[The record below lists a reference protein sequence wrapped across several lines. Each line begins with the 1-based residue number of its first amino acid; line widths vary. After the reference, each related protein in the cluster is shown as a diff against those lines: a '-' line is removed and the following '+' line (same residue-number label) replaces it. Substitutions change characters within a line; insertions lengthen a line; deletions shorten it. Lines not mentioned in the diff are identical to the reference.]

1 MVRFFAGQPESG
13 FEVEVAGGGKRVV
26 SPQHHLFVASSA
38 SEVDALLYEPPA
50 KAATAA
56 LIGDKQNPQLCS
68 RVVFADT
75 RDASHSP
82 AVDFGD
88 PCLLAG
94 RVMCSGIVGNDLSDE
109 CLQLHVPAKLAGVLL
124 AVRHDHPSQITGL
137 SKGPHHDFGL
147 VPSFSHAD
155 SNPSASLTRL
165 FQCHTSGVQDG
176 NQPNKQTPS
185 PRRDQLLEASYQ
197 WVLQHGLAD
206 MSLRPLA
213 EAVGSSPRVLLFL
226 FGSKDDLIRALLARA
241 RHDELILL
249 DRLRAGSDTP
259 DLAGAAA
266 QVWQWLAAPE
276 HRDLLRLWCEG
287 YACSLIDP
295 GGPWANFASQTVT
308 DWLDLLAQFQPV
320 ESRNSEEAA
329 AQRTYVLAGLRG
341 AMLDLLA
348 TRDISRTS
356 AAITH
361 LASRLRAS
369 A

>member
-1 MVRFFAGQPESG
+1 VVRFFVGQPESG
-13 FEVEVAGGGKRVV
+13 FEVEMARGGKRVV
-26 SPQHHLFVASSA
+26 GPQHHLFVASGA

-56 LIGDKQNPQLCS
+56 RIGDQQDPQLCS

-75 RDASHSP
+75 RHTSHSP

-88 PCLLAG
+88 PRLLTG
-94 RVMCSGIVGNDLSDE
+94 RVMCGGKVGNDLSDE
-109 CLQLHVPAKLAGVLL
+109 CLQVGVPAKLAGVLL
-124 AVRHDHPSQITGL
+124 AVRHDHPAQITGL
-137 SKGPHHDFGL
+137 SEGPHHDFWL

-155 SNPSASLTRL
+155 SVSPLTRL
-165 FQCHTSGVQDG
+165 FQCQTSGVQDG

-226 FGSKDDLIRALLARA
+226 FGSKDDLIRALLVRA
-241 RHDELILL
+241 RRDELILL

-287 YACSLIDP
+287 YACSLINR
-295 GGPWANFASQTVT
+295 GGPWAGFASQTVT
-308 DWLDLLAQFQPV
+308 DWLDLLAQFQPA
-320 ESRNSEEAA
+320 ESRSTEEAA
-329 AQRTYVLAGLRG
+329 AQRTYVLAVLRG

-348 TRDISRTS
+348 TGDISRTS
-356 AAITH
+356 ASITH

>member
-1 MVRFFAGQPESG
+1 
-13 FEVEVAGGGKRVV
+13 
-26 SPQHHLFVASSA
+26 
-38 SEVDALLYEPPA
+38 
-50 KAATAA
+50 
-56 LIGDKQNPQLCS
+56 
-68 RVVFADT
+68 
-75 RDASHSP
+75 
-82 AVDFGD
+82 
-88 PCLLAG
+88 
-94 RVMCSGIVGNDLSDE
+94 
-109 CLQLHVPAKLAGVLL
+109 
-124 AVRHDHPSQITGL
+124 
-137 SKGPHHDFGL
+137 
-147 VPSFSHAD
+147 
-155 SNPSASLTRL
+155 
-165 FQCHTSGVQDG
+165 VQDG

-241 RHDELILL
+241 RRDELILL

-287 YACSLIDP
+287 YACSLINP

-308 DWLDLLAQFQPV
+308 DWLDLLAQFQPA

-329 AQRTYVLAGLRG
+329 AQRTYVLAILRG

-369 A
+369 ASVDRFPASQMWTEVPEVIGRGKTQDQGDDGEQEKRDRERKGRVPADAQVGEDRAEEEQHQPDRSGHADERHGNAGD